1 MVNEAPF
8 LKVPTIDI
16 DIRKT
21 SGRNGIVYLKSGIAI
36 EAHPKRITER
46 LIHWAESTPS
56 TVFLAQRENEGDW
69 MTLTYKEA
77 WEKVQR
83 VGQYLLNSGASAER
97 PITILS
103 GNSLE
108 HGILALAAMHVGIPY
123 APISPSYS
131 KKSTDYEKLRFC
143 IEVLTPGLLFV
154 QDGHTYK
161 NAIRS
166 VASTIPVI
174 TVENHLSKSICFN
187 EVLQTEITEKVQRA
201 NEGIHP
207 DTIAKILFTSGSTG
221 LPKGVIN
228 THKNI
233 VTNWQQITQTF
244 PFFKHG
250 LLQLVDWLPWSHT
263 FGGNH
268 NFGLTLFN
276 GGSLYIDEGNPTP
289 KGLQTTVRNL
299 RDFAPTVYFNVPK
312 GFEELIPILKNDDEL
327 RSLFFSRLKMLFY
340 AAASMPQHIWDE
352 LDKLAVK
359 TIGKRVLISS
369 GYGMTEASP
378 SAMFNTRYGSF
389 SGMLGVPVPGL
400 EIKLVPTGDKLE
412 ARFKGDNMTPGYWR
426 DTKATAAAFDE
437 EGFYKTNDSLRFA
450 DTKDPNEGMLFDGRI
465 TEDFKLNSG
474 TWVSVG
480 VLRSKLISAGNGL
493 IKDAVITG
501 QDRAY
506 LGAIIFPDLRFC
518 AKLCG
523 LDKNAQ
529 LKKLVTSELVLGK
542 LQEVLNTMSI
552 QSTGSSTKIQ
562 RAMFADFE
570 LSIEKGEGTDKGS
583 INQRAI
589 LSHRKSAVDRLY
601 SKHLLSGV
609 IEVEV

>member
-1 MVNEAPF
+1 M
-8 LKVPTIDI
+8 
-16 DIRKT
+16 
-21 SGRNGIVYLKSGIAI
+21 
-36 EAHPKRITER
+36 
-46 LIHWAESTPS
+46 
-56 TVFLAQRENEGDW
+56 
-69 MTLTYKEA
+69 
-77 WEKVQR
+77 
-83 VGQYLLNSGASAER
+83 
-97 PITILS
+97 
-103 GNSLE
+103 
-108 HGILALAAMHVGIPY
+108 
-123 APISPSYS
+123 
-131 KKSTDYEKLRFC
+131 
-143 IEVLTPGLLFV
+143 
-154 QDGHTYK
+154 
-161 NAIRS
+161 
-166 VASTIPVI
+166 
-174 TVENHLSKSICFN
+174 SKSIRFD
-187 EVLQTEITEKVQRA
+187 EVLQTEITKKVQSA
-201 NEGIHP
+201 NERIRP
-207 DTIAKILFTSGSTG
+207 DTIAKILFTSKSTG
-221 LPKGVIN
+221 LSKGKGVIN

-233 VTNWQQITQTF
+233 VTSWQQITQTF
-244 PFFKHG
+244 PFFKNG
-250 LLQLVDWLPWSHT
+250 QLQLVDCSPWSHT

-276 GGSLYIDEGNPTP
+276 GGSLYIDKGNPTP
-289 KGLQTTVRNL
+289 KGLRTTIKNL

-312 GFEELIPILKNDDEL
+312 GFEELIPILKNDVEL

-340 AAASMPQHIWDE
+340 AAASMPQHIWGE

-400 EIKLVPTGDKLE
+400 EIKLVPNGDKLK

-426 DTKATAAAFDE
+426 DAKATAVAFDE
-437 EGFYKTNDSLRFA
+437 EGFYKTSDGLRFA
-450 DTKDPNEGMLFDGRI
+450 DISDPNEGMLFDGRI

-506 LGAIIFPDLRFC
+506 LGALVFADLKFC
-518 AKLCG
+518 SKLCG
-523 LDKNAQ
+523 LKEDTD
-529 LKKLVTSELVLGK
+529 LKKIITSKLVLGK
-542 LQEVLNTMSI
+542 LQDVLNALSI

-562 RAMFADFE
+562 RAMFADFD
-570 LSIEKGEGTDKGS
+570 LSIEKGEGTEKGS

-601 SKHLLSGV
+601 NKHLQSGV
-609 IEVEV
+609 LEAED

>member
-1 MVNEAPF
+1 
-8 LKVPTIDI
+8 
-16 DIRKT
+16 
-21 SGRNGIVYLKSGIAI
+21 
-36 EAHPKRITER
+36 
-46 LIHWAESTPS
+46 
-56 TVFLAQRENEGDW
+56 
-69 MTLTYKEA
+69 
-77 WEKVQR
+77 
-83 VGQYLLNSGASAER
+83 
-97 PITILS
+97 
-103 GNSLE
+103 
-108 HGILALAAMHVGIPY
+108 
-123 APISPSYS
+123 
-131 KKSTDYEKLRFC
+131 
-143 IEVLTPGLLFV
+143 
-154 QDGHTYK
+154 
-161 NAIRS
+161 
-166 VASTIPVI
+166 
-174 TVENHLSKSICFN
+174 LSKSICFN

>member
-8 LKVPTIDI
+8 LKVPTINI

-21 SGRNGIVYLKSGIAI
+21 LGKKGIVYLKSAVAI
-36 EAHPKRITER
+36 EAHAQKITER
-46 LIHWAESTPS
+46 LIYWAERTPN
-56 TVFLAQRENEGDW
+56 TIFLAQRENEGNW

-77 WEKVQR
+77 WEKVQH

-97 PITILS
+97 PIAILS

-108 HGILALAAMHVGIPY
+108 HGIFALAAMHVGIPY

-131 KKSTDYEKLRFC
+131 MKSTDYEKLRLC
-143 IEVLTPGLLFV
+143 IDVLTPGLLFV
-154 QDGHTYK
+154 QDGHAYK
-161 NAIRS
+161 KAIRS

-174 TVENHLSKSICFN
+174 TIENHLSKSIRFD
-187 EVLQTEITEKVQRA
+187 EVLQTAITKKVQRA
-201 NEGIHP
+201 NERIRP

-244 PFFKHG
+244 PFFKNG
-250 LLQLVDWLPWSHT
+250 QLQLVDWLPWSHT

-289 KGLQTTVRNL
+289 KGLRTTIRNL

-312 GFEELIPILKNDDEL
+312 GFEELIPILKNDAEL

-352 LDKLAVK
+352 LDKLAVE

-400 EIKLVPTGDKLE
+400 EIKLVPNGDKLE

-426 DTKATAAAFDE
+426 DTKTTAAAFDE
-437 EGFYKTNDSLRFA
+437 EGFYKTNDAIKFA
-450 DTKDPNEGMLFDGRI
+450 DIDDPNEGMLFDGRI

-506 LGAIIFPDLRFC
+506 LGALVFPDLKFC

-523 LDKNAQ
+523 LDQNLD
-529 LKKLVTSELVLGK
+529 LKKLTTSKLVLDK
-542 LQEVLNTMSI
+542 LQGVLNTLSR

-570 LSIEKGEGTDKGS
+570 LSIEKGERTDKGS

-589 LSHRKSAVDRLY
+589 LAHRKSAVDRLY

-609 IEVEV
+609 LKAED